1 MSVDTLLR
9 QAVQA
14 GSIDG
19 ILSAVRQ
26 GANVNARDEGGET
39 ALTYATSR
47 ELGAERAA
55 SCVRCLLSLG
65 ARVSE
70 ERPGG
75 GLGTSV
81 HGAAGCGYTEALKEL
96 LSVDARVSFNSFD
109 DMSRTPLICAVQNGH
124 LAEATLLL
132 DAGAD
137 VNAHEAEKVGD
148 TALSHAVQSGNLRMV
163 QLLLKHHADPTITG
177 WMQISALDRAR
188 DAAAN
193 DTARESR
200 RISELLNEAAKR

>member
-47 ELGAERAA
+47 ELEAERAA

-109 DMSRTPLICAVQNGH
+109 DMSRTELVDGVRAAIQTLPPLYREVIVLCDLQELDYSSAAAVI
-124 LAEATLLL
+124 ECP
-132 DAGAD
+132 
-137 VNAHEAEKVGD
+137 VG
-148 TALSHAVQSGNLRMV
+148 TVRSRLH
-163 QLLLKHHADPTITG
+163 
-177 WMQISALDRAR
+177 RAR
-188 DAAAN
+188 MLLRARLENVRSAALF
-193 DTARESR
+193 RLR
-200 RISELLNEAAKR
+200 